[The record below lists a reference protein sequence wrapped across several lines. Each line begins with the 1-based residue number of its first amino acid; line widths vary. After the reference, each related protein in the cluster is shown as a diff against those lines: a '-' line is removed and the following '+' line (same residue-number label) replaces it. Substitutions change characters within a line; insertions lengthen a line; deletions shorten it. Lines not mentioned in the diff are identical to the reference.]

1 MDGWINL
8 GDIFAC
14 KIKWKMRG
22 DKRSKTEA
30 VGYSVLVIGVTTF
43 LFSVLGVKI
52 GNVFGS
58 KFEKSAQII
67 GGIILILIGLKILLE
82 HLGFLAF

>member
-30 VGYSVLVIGVTTF
+30 VV
-43 LFSVLGVKI
+43 
-52 GNVFGS
+52 
-58 KFEKSAQII
+58 
-67 GGIILILIGLKILLE
+67 
-82 HLGFLAF
+82 